1 MTLVCV
7 SVKIGSITKTSRTN
21 ISIEEPNFTFDE
33 DNELFEDLQ
42 IKVERI
48 ASPALRLY
56 KVKTTRDDTA
66 MYLKPSLGA
75 KQAEW
80 AALTPGNWKHY
91 IDIARGHH
99 QKCRT
104 NKGPFVVKLFVF
116 AAKETATQAAGIRRP
131 PVSRIQDAARAIDG
145 YLLERGDVQVGPI
158 ARTYWETTHARQP
171 EGTAPSVPDNATF
184 RQMQHLDSMRPLP
197 TPTRTES
204 NLQTITV
211 QLNGSSD
218 LQLSFNVRE
227 LRTILGLPNHNLL
240 AEGVFSSFDVPAE
253 PTEDMVDEDLL

>member
-7 SVKIGSITKTSRTN
+7 SVKTGSITKTSRTN
-21 ISIEEPNFTFDE
+21 
-33 DNELFEDLQ
+33 
-42 IKVERI
+42 I

-80 AALTPGNWKHY
+80 VALTPGNWKHY

-116 AAKETATQAAGIRRP
+116 AAKETTTQAAGIRRP
-131 PVSRIQDAARAIDG
+131 PVSRIQDAAR
-145 YLLERGDVQVGPI
+145 
-158 ARTYWETTHARQP
+158 
-171 EGTAPSVPDNATF
+171 TAPSVPDNATF

>member
-7 SVKIGSITKTSRTN
+7 SVQIGSITKTSRTN
-21 ISIEEPNFTFDE
+21 VSIEEPNFTFDE

-66 MYLKPSLGA
+66 MYLKPSLGV

-80 AALTPGNWKHY
+80 VALTPGNWKHY

-116 AAKETATQAAGIRRP
+116 AAKRQLLRLQEYGGRQGQESKTLPVQLMAIYWSVATSKSDLLPVLIGRP
-131 PVSRIQDAARAIDG
+131 PIPDS
-145 YLLERGDVQVGPI
+145 LKVQPI
-158 ARTYWETTHARQP
+158 RT
-171 EGTAPSVPDNATF
+171 G
-184 RQMQHLDSMRPLP
+184 
-197 TPTRTES
+197 
-204 NLQTITV
+204 
-211 QLNGSSD
+211 
-218 LQLSFNVRE
+218 
-227 LRTILGLPNHNLL
+227 
-240 AEGVFSSFDVPAE
+240 
-253 PTEDMVDEDLL
+253 

>member
-7 SVKIGSITKTSRTN
+7 SVQIGSITKTSRTN
-21 ISIEEPNFTFDE
+21 
-33 DNELFEDLQ
+33 

-66 MYLKPSLGA
+66 MYLKPSLGV

-80 AALTPGNWKHY
+80 VALTPGNWKHY

-104 NKGPFVVKLFVF
+104 NKG
-116 AAKETATQAAGIRRP
+116 IRRATG
-131 PVSRIQDAARAIDG
+131 SRIQDAARAIDG

-158 ARTYWETTHARQP
+158 ARTYWETTHTRQP
-171 EGTAPSVPDNATF
+171 EGTAPSVPDNVTF

-197 TPTRTES
+197 TPTKTES

-227 LRTILGLPNHNLL
+227 LRTILVLPNHNLL

-253 PTEDMVDEDLL
+253 PTEDMVDEDHIIEEE

>member
-1 MTLVCV
+1 MTLVYV
-7 SVKIGSITKTSRTN
+7 SAKIGGITKTSRTN
-21 ISIEEPNFTFDE
+21 
-33 DNELFEDLQ
+33 
-42 IKVERI
+42 I

-80 AALTPGNWKHY
+80 VALTPGNWKHY
-91 IDIARGHH
+91 IDIARGHN

-116 AAKETATQAAGIRRP
+116 AAKETSTQAAKIRRAT
-131 PVSRIQDAARAIDG
+131 VSRIQDAAHS
-145 YLLERGDVQVGPI
+145 LKVQP
-158 ARTYWETTHARQP
+158 H
-171 EGTAPSVPDNATF
+171 PDNATF

-218 LQLSFNVRE
+218 LHLSFNVRE
-227 LRTILGLPNHNLL
+227 LRTILSLPNHNLL
-240 AEGVFSSFDVPAE
+240 ADGVFSSFDVPAE
-253 PTEDMVDEDLL
+253 PTEDMVDEDHIIEE